1 MKARVGYLLAR
12 HGGRPGRETALAL
25 DLLGATGVRH
35 MLHRRRQ
42 ERELA
47 DLYPS
52 MAVNRRIWDQAAAEL
67 GADVRDL
74 EGGRLVIDKGNASV
88 TIELHVTA
96 VDDEAA
102 LERAL
107 DKEGSH
113 RLLSEAGVAVP
124 EQVSFNLADLEPAL
138 SALEIGG
145 GSWVVKPA
153 GGTSSGQGITTGI
166 RTAEDLLRAAV
177 RAARSDSSGLLL
189 ERQAGG
195 EEYRLLLLDGEPI
208 GLVRRFPPSVVGD
221 GRSSIAERVLA
232 ENRDRLA
239 AGGEAGLKII
249 TLDLDALLALQRAG
263 LSPASVPAAGERVA
277 IKESRS
283 QSGAAD
289 VETVPLSAL
298 SDELVAE
305 AVAAAEAVGLRLAG
319 IDLATPD
326 LDTSLGAAGGAVIE
340 INGTPGLHYHYLV
353 REPERAERVAVPIL
367 ERLLA
372 NAG

>member
-1 MKARVGYLLAR
+1 
-12 HGGRPGRETALAL
+12 
-25 DLLGATGVRH
+25 
-35 MLHRRRQ
+35 
-42 ERELA
+42 
-47 DLYPS
+47 
-52 MAVNRRIWDQAAAEL
+52 MAVNRRIWDEAAREL
-67 GADVRDL
+67 GAEVRDL
-74 EGGRLVIDKGNASV
+74 EGGRLEIGKGEDWI
-88 TIELHVTA
+88 TIALHVTA

-102 LERAL
+102 LSRAL
-107 DKEGSH
+107 DKAGSH

-124 EQVSFNLADLEPAL
+124 EQVGFDLADLEPAR
-138 SALEIGG
+138 SALDAGDG
-145 GSWVVKPA
+145 PWVVKPA

-166 RTAEDLLRAAV
+166 RTAEDLQRAAV

-189 ERQAGG
+189 ERQARGD
-195 EEYRLLLLDGEPI
+195 EYRLLLLEGEPI

-221 GRSSIAERVLA
+221 GRSSIGELVLA

-239 AGGEAGLKII
+239 AGGEAGLKIV
-249 TLDLDALLALQRAG
+249 TLDLDAILALRHAG

-289 VETVPLSAL
+289 VETVSLSAL

-326 LDTSLGAAGGAVIE
+326 LDASLTAAGGAVIE

-353 REPERAERVAVPIL
+353 REPEEAERVAVPIL

-372 NAG
+372 E